1 MVGGIEMVRVSYTI
15 RNEEGLHARPA
26 SDFCKTASSF
36 KSKISVI
43 KDGEQFEAKSILTVL
58 CIGAVKGDTI
68 EFCAEGPDE
77 EEAIKALTDVLDAG

>member
-36 KSKISVI
+36 KSKISV
-43 KDGEQFEAKSILTVL
+43 
-58 CIGAVKGDTI
+58 KGDTI
-68 EFCAEGPDE
+68 ELCAEGPDE